1 MPPIIRNNWQLIF
14 LVLLLTGIILLSLSG
29 YVNFAI
35 RATVSP
41 VIGAQQ
47 WLSTRFVAIYD
58 FFTVPRDVYTLRQKN
73 AELEDKISELQTNII
88 ELQEQLKEANV
99 LYALLDFARARPENQ
114 YIACSVIGRDPSPFY
129 HYVIIDHGTDD
140 GIRHG
145 MPVVTQ
151 QGLVGRIDTVISNA
165 ARVQIINDASSSVNI
180 YLQSSK
186 TDAVLNGSITGD
198 ISIEMVNQET
208 TISPGELVL
217 TSGLGGNYPSD
228 IVVGQVASIKKLET
242 DLFQTAAVQPVVDFV
257 NLKAVLVITNF
268 KPVDITPLISTAS
281 P

>member
-1 MPPIIRNNWQLIF
+1 M
-14 LVLLLTGIILLSLSG
+14 LSLSG